1 MIVLTPPGR
10 HADRPGELVSFQSW
24 RSRGW
29 CRLEFMAAALSRN
42 ELRVMTLKGPEAQP
56 EFEFASL
63 DMIKLAPGRGNFTC
77 CARNHQ
83 LPESDVFTMCSS
95 AGVASGGGTVVCDK
109 IKIAVVLDTMVR
121 GED

>member
-1 MIVLTPPGR
+1 MADSGEVAPEATP
-10 HADRPGELVSFQSW
+10 E
-24 RSRGW
+24 
-29 CRLEFMAAALSRN
+29 AAPEAAP
-42 ELRVMTLKGPEAQP
+42 ETAPEAQP

-63 DMIKLAPGRGNFTC
+63 DMIRLAPGRGNFTC

-83 LPESDVFTMCSS
+83 LPEGDVFTVHSS
-95 AGVASGGGTVVCDK
+95 AGGTSGGGGTVVCDK